1 MQDVTVSG
9 SNSSEAT
16 NAYSPSVPISLYR
29 EVTAELQ
36 TSQATLKSLKTQ
48 NQQLVQQNQ
57 QLRRELDNLT
67 QAAIQLQQA
76 INTAQKV
83 NHTGLPQQNQ
93 TPHPKIPN
101 LSQYTTPNPSLSSIE
116 LPLTQAVTRNS
127 PPENT
132 ESHYTHL
139 EPNSPAVTPPENQPF
154 QPEIPEKLFT
164 EEPEGRLRSVSESQR
179 AELNGFWLVVSIA
192 LIVLVAFGAG
202 YWVVRPLLQQQQR

>member
-36 TSQATLKSLKTQ
+36 ASKTTLNSLKTQ

-57 QLRRELDNLT
+57 QLRRELENLT

-83 NHTGLPQQNQ
+83 NHPGLPQQQQ
-93 TPHPKIPN
+93 THHLEIPN
-101 LSQYTTPNPSLSSIE
+101 FSQHHTTSSSSNFVE
-116 LPLTQAVTRNS
+116 LPLSKTVARSS
-127 PPENT
+127 PQEDL
-132 ESHYTHL
+132 EAKYTNL
-139 EPNSPAVTPPENQPF
+139 KPQSPATPPENQPF
-154 QPEIPEKLFT
+154 KREIPEKLFT
-164 EEPEGRLRSVSESQR
+164 EEPEARLRPTSETQR

-202 YWVVRPLLQQQQR
+202 YWIVRPLLQQQQR